1 MKKSKQHRRH
11 QHRVATPLKRSLAR
25 FIRRVGHP
33 VLGVAEFVTLAFALA
48 IALPEVWPSIP
59 KAKPEL
65 QVTLACLALAMY
77 WTKRRLERHR

>member
-1 MKKSKQHRRH
+1 MKKRKQHRRN

-25 FIRRVGHP
+25 FIARTGNP
-33 VLGVAEFVTLAFALA
+33 VLGIAEFVSLAAALV

-65 QVTLACLALAMY
+65 QVTLACLALAVY
-77 WTKRRLERHR
+77 WTKSRLARRR